1 MALIDWVAWMNLTN
15 READIIFAIMRE
27 LSGEFSHDEV
37 RTRVG
42 KQLLDLL
49 DADYFASYVWNDAQG
64 KFVSGVQLNMSDSNL
79 AQYDEYYQFHDPI
92 THKLQRR
99 HKATPVSEIMAHEK
113 LKDTDSPYALIT
125 IEIQDNRKDFF
136 IFLSDYSYTSI
147 LQNET
152 AEDSSPQIA
161 EAEETYSE
169 LVILADEITTVWS
182 MAKSLNY
189 DDLSIYQVMW
199 SIFENNRDAF
209 IDDNINLIRNDM
221 DILVPEL
228 QSIREI
234 DKSYAKFSIREM
246 IDTNTFETQQML
258 TLVAPEPEAIIQE
271 EIEVIQEEKIGNF
284 DIQNQERTTLDPQAI
299 IESQTRIIE
308 IERNEETEILNEE
321 INSGVNILQL
331 LIVSLVS
338 LAVGF
343 LIAIFLIR
351 RNLVNAKSESKTDDA
366 LSSMPK
372 GLSIKND
379 PFIQQ
384 FDLAITLYEMKDY
397 EKAKTLLDEIIDKAK
412 NQKLIQQAVDLRSK
426 I

>member
-1 MALIDWVAWMNLTN
+1 MKIKKISFFLFF
-15 READIIFAIMRE
+15 IIFSSL
-27 LSGEFSHDEV
+27 LS
-37 RTRVG
+37 
-42 KQLLDLL
+42 
-49 DADYFASYVWNDAQG
+49 
-64 KFVSGVQLNMSDSNL
+64 
-79 AQYDEYYQFHDPI
+79 
-92 THKLQRR
+92 
-99 HKATPVSEIMAHEK
+99 SEITYLSSKTFQDENAIQIIISINSTEEIDKSDISIFEYQTSSSIKDSLFNLSLSRVNISEYNLSFEK
-113 LKDTDSPYALIT
+113 LKDTDTPYALFT
-125 IEIQDNRKDFF
+125 IEIKDNRKDFF
-136 IFLSDYSYTSI
+136 IFLSDDSYTSI

-152 AEDSSPQIA
+152 VEVSSPQII
-161 EAEETYSE
+161 EEEKPSNE
-169 LVILADEITTVWS
+169 IVILADEITTVWS
-182 MAKSLNY
+182 MAESLNY
-189 DDLSIYQVMW
+189 NDLSIYQVMW
-199 SIFENNRDAF
+199 SIFENNRGAF

-221 DILVPEL
+221 DILIPEL

-258 TLVAPEPEAIIQE
+258 TLVAPEPEAIIEQ
-271 EIEVIQEEKIGNF
+271 EIEVTQEEKTQNF
-284 DIQNQERTTLDPQAI
+284 DIQNQEQTTLDPQAI

-308 IERNEETEILNEE
+308 IERNEEIEISNGE

-343 LIAIFLIR
+343 LIAIFLIK
-351 RNLVNAKSESKTDDA
+351 RNLVTAKNESKPDDA

-397 EKAKTLLDEIIDKAK
+397 EKAKILLDEIIDKAK

>member
-1 MALIDWVAWMNLTN
+1 MKIKKISFFLFFITFSS
-15 READIIFAIMRE
+15 I
-27 LSGEFSHDEV
+27 LS
-37 RTRVG
+37 
-42 KQLLDLL
+42 
-49 DADYFASYVWNDAQG
+49 
-64 KFVSGVQLNMSDSNL
+64 
-79 AQYDEYYQFHDPI
+79 
-92 THKLQRR
+92 
-99 HKATPVSEIMAHEK
+99 SEITYISSKTFQDENAVQIVISINSSEEIDKSDISIFEYQTSSSIKDSLFNLSLSRVNISEYNLSFEK
-113 LKDTDSPYALIT
+113 LKDTDTPYALFT
-125 IEIQDNRKDFF
+125 IEIKDNRKDFF
-136 IFLSDYSYTSI
+136 IFLSDDSYTSI

-152 AEDSSPQIA
+152 VEVSRPQII
-161 EAEETYSE
+161 EEEKPSNE
-169 LVILADEITTVWS
+169 IVILADEITTVWS
-182 MAKSLNY
+182 MAESLNY

-199 SIFENNRDAF
+199 SIFENNRGAF

-221 DILVPEL
+221 DILIPEL

-258 TLVAPEPEAIIQE
+258 TLVAPEPEAIIEQ
-271 EIEVIQEEKIGNF
+271 EIEVTQEEKTQNF
-284 DIQNQERTTLDPQAI
+284 DIQNQEQTTLDPQAI

-308 IERNEETEILNEE
+308 IERNEEIEISNEE

-343 LIAIFLIR
+343 LIAIFLIK
-351 RNLVNAKSESKTDDA
+351 RNLVTAKNESKPDDA

-397 EKAKTLLDEIIDKAK
+397 EKAKILLDEIIDKAK

>member
-1 MALIDWVAWMNLTN
+1 MKVKKISFFLFF
-15 READIIFAIMRE
+15 IIFSSL
-27 LSGEFSHDEV
+27 LS
-37 RTRVG
+37 
-42 KQLLDLL
+42 
-49 DADYFASYVWNDAQG
+49 
-64 KFVSGVQLNMSDSNL
+64 
-79 AQYDEYYQFHDPI
+79 
-92 THKLQRR
+92 
-99 HKATPVSEIMAHEK
+99 SEITYLSSKTFQDENAIQIIISINSTEEIDKSDISIFEYQTSSSIKDSLFNLNLSRVNISEYNLSFEK
-113 LKDTDSPYALIT
+113 LKDTDTPYALFT
-125 IEIQDNRKDFF
+125 IEIKDNRKDFF
-136 IFLSDYSYTSI
+136 IFLSDDSYTSI

-152 AEDSSPQIA
+152 VEVSSPQII
-161 EAEETYSE
+161 EEEKPSNE
-169 LVILADEITTVWS
+169 IVILADEITTVWS
-182 MAKSLNY
+182 MAESLNY

-199 SIFENNRDAF
+199 SIFENNRGAF

-221 DILVPEL
+221 DILIPEL

-258 TLVAPEPEAIIQE
+258 TLVAPEPEAIIEQ
-271 EIEVIQEEKIGNF
+271 EIEVTQEEKTQNF
-284 DIQNQERTTLDPQAI
+284 DIQNQEQTTLDPQAI

-308 IERNEETEILNEE
+308 IERNEEIEISNGE

-343 LIAIFLIR
+343 LIAIFLIK
-351 RNLVNAKSESKTDDA
+351 RNLVTAKNESKPDDA

-397 EKAKTLLDEIIDKAK
+397 EKAKILLDEIIDKAK

>member
-1 MALIDWVAWMNLTN
+1 MKIKKISFFLFF
-15 READIIFAIMRE
+15 IIFSS
-27 LSGEFSHDEV
+27 LSS
-37 RTRVG
+37 
-42 KQLLDLL
+42 
-49 DADYFASYVWNDAQG
+49 
-64 KFVSGVQLNMSDSNL
+64 
-79 AQYDEYYQFHDPI
+79 
-92 THKLQRR
+92 
-99 HKATPVSEIMAHEK
+99 SEITYLSSKTFQDENAIQIVISINSTEEIDKSDISIFEYQTSSSIKDSLFNLSLSRVNISEYNLSFEK
-113 LKDTDSPYALIT
+113 LKDTDTPYALFT
-125 IEIQDNRKDFF
+125 IEIKDNRKDFF
-136 IFLSDYSYTSI
+136 IFLSDDSYTSI

-152 AEDSSPQIA
+152 VEVSSPQII
-161 EAEETYSE
+161 EEEKPSNE
-169 LVILADEITTVWS
+169 IVILADEITTVWS
-182 MAKSLNY
+182 MAESLNY

-199 SIFENNRDAF
+199 SIFENNRGAF

-221 DILVPEL
+221 DILIPEL

-258 TLVAPEPEAIIQE
+258 TLVAPEPEAIIEQ
-271 EIEVIQEEKIGNF
+271 EIEVTQEEKTQNF
-284 DIQNQERTTLDPQAI
+284 DIQNQEQTTLDPQAI

-308 IERNEETEILNEE
+308 IERNEEIEISNGE

-343 LIAIFLIR
+343 LIAIFLIK
-351 RNLVNAKSESKTDDA
+351 RNLVTAKNESKPDDA

-397 EKAKTLLDEIIDKAK
+397 EKAKILLDEIIDKAK

>member
-1 MALIDWVAWMNLTN
+1 MKIKKISTFLFF
-15 READIIFAIMRE
+15 IIFSSL
-27 LSGEFSHDEV
+27 LS
-37 RTRVG
+37 
-42 KQLLDLL
+42 
-49 DADYFASYVWNDAQG
+49 
-64 KFVSGVQLNMSDSNL
+64 
-79 AQYDEYYQFHDPI
+79 
-92 THKLQRR
+92 
-99 HKATPVSEIMAHEK
+99 SEITYLSSKTFQDENEIQIVISINSTEELDKSDISIFEYQTSSSIKDSLFNLSLSRENISEYNLSFEK
-113 LKDTDSPYALIT
+113 IKDTDSPYVLFT
-125 IEIQDNRKDFF
+125 IEIKNNRKDFF
-136 IFLSDYSYTSI
+136 IFLSDDSYTSI

-152 AEDSSPQIA
+152 TEILSPKII
-161 EAEETYSE
+161 EEEETYSE

-182 MAKSLNY
+182 MAESLNY

-199 SIFENNRDAF
+199 SIFENNRNAF

-234 DKSYAKFSIREM
+234 DKSFAKFSIREM

-258 TLVAPEPEAIIQE
+258 TLVAPEPEAIVEE
-271 EIEVIQEEKIGNF
+271 EIEEIQEEKIQNF
-284 DIQNQERTTLDPQAI
+284 DIQNQEQTSLDPQAI

-338 LAVGF
+338 LAAGF

-351 RNLVNAKSESKTDDA
+351 KNSVTAKSESQTEDA
-366 LSSMPK
+366 LLSMPK

>member
-1 MALIDWVAWMNLTN
+1 MKIKKISTFLFF
-15 READIIFAIMRE
+15 IIFSSL
-27 LSGEFSHDEV
+27 LS
-37 RTRVG
+37 
-42 KQLLDLL
+42 
-49 DADYFASYVWNDAQG
+49 
-64 KFVSGVQLNMSDSNL
+64 
-79 AQYDEYYQFHDPI
+79 
-92 THKLQRR
+92 
-99 HKATPVSEIMAHEK
+99 SEITYLSSKTFQDENAIQIVISINSTEEIDKSDISIFEYQTSSSIKDSLFNLSLSRENISEYNLSFEK
-113 LKDTDSPYALIT
+113 IKDTDSPYVLFT
-125 IEIQDNRKDFF
+125 IEIKNNRKDFF
-136 IFLSDYSYTSI
+136 IFLSDDSYTSI

-152 AEDSSPQIA
+152 TEVLSPQII
-161 EAEETYSE
+161 EEEETYSE

-182 MAKSLNY
+182 MAESLNY

-199 SIFENNRDAF
+199 SIFENNRNAF

-234 DKSYAKFSIREM
+234 DKSFAKFSIREM

-258 TLVAPEPEAIIQE
+258 TLVAPEPEAIVEE
-271 EIEVIQEEKIGNF
+271 EIEEIQEEKIQNF
-284 DIQNQERTTLDPQAI
+284 DMQNQEQTSLDPQAI

-338 LAVGF
+338 LAIGF
-343 LIAIFLIR
+343 LIAFFLIR
-351 RNLVNAKSESKTDDA
+351 KNSVIAKSEFKTEDA
-366 LSSMPK
+366 LLSMPK

>member
-1 MALIDWVAWMNLTN
+1 MKIKKISFFLFFITFSS
-15 READIIFAIMRE
+15 I
-27 LSGEFSHDEV
+27 LS
-37 RTRVG
+37 
-42 KQLLDLL
+42 
-49 DADYFASYVWNDAQG
+49 
-64 KFVSGVQLNMSDSNL
+64 
-79 AQYDEYYQFHDPI
+79 
-92 THKLQRR
+92 
-99 HKATPVSEIMAHEK
+99 SEINYISSKTFQDENAVQIVISINSSEEIDKSDISIFEYQTSSSIKDSLFNLSLSKENISEYNLSFEK
-113 LKDTDSPYALIT
+113 LKDTDSPYALFT

-136 IFLSDYSYTSI
+136 IFLSDDSYTSI

-152 AEDSSPQIA
+152 AEDSSPQIT

-221 DILVPEL
+221 DILVPKL

-271 EIEVIQEEKIGNF
+271 EIEVIEEEKIENF
-284 DIQNQERTTLDPQAI
+284 DIQNQERTTPDPQAI

>member
-1 MALIDWVAWMNLTN
+1 MKVKKISFFLFF
-15 READIIFAIMRE
+15 IIFSSL
-27 LSGEFSHDEV
+27 LS
-37 RTRVG
+37 
-42 KQLLDLL
+42 
-49 DADYFASYVWNDAQG
+49 
-64 KFVSGVQLNMSDSNL
+64 
-79 AQYDEYYQFHDPI
+79 
-92 THKLQRR
+92 
-99 HKATPVSEIMAHEK
+99 SEITYLSSKTFQDENAIQIIISINSTEEIDKSDISIFEYQTSSSIKGSLFNLSLSRVNISEYNLSFEK
-113 LKDTDSPYALIT
+113 LKDTDTPYALFT
-125 IEIQDNRKDFF
+125 IEIKDNRKDFF
-136 IFLSDYSYTSI
+136 IFLSDDSYTSI

-152 AEDSSPQIA
+152 VEVSSPQII
-161 EAEETYSE
+161 EEEKPSKE
-169 LVILADEITTVWS
+169 IVILADEITTVWS
-182 MAKSLNY
+182 MAESLNY

-199 SIFENNRDAF
+199 SIFENNRGAF

-221 DILVPEL
+221 DILIPEL
-228 QSIREI
+228 QSIKEI

-258 TLVAPEPEAIIQE
+258 TLVAPEPEAIIEQ
-271 EIEVIQEEKIGNF
+271 EIEVTQEEKTQNF
-284 DIQNQERTTLDPQAI
+284 DIQNQEQTTLDPQAI

-308 IERNEETEILNEE
+308 IERNEEIEISNGE

-331 LIVSLVS
+331 FIVSLVS

-343 LIAIFLIR
+343 LIAIFLIK
-351 RNLVNAKSESKTDDA
+351 RNLVTAKNESKPDDA

-397 EKAKTLLDEIIDKAK
+397 EKAKILLDEIIDKAK

>member
-1 MALIDWVAWMNLTN
+1 MKIKKISSFLFL
-15 READIIFAIMRE
+15 IIFSSL
-27 LSGEFSHDEV
+27 LS
-37 RTRVG
+37 
-42 KQLLDLL
+42 
-49 DADYFASYVWNDAQG
+49 
-64 KFVSGVQLNMSDSNL
+64 
-79 AQYDEYYQFHDPI
+79 
-92 THKLQRR
+92 
-99 HKATPVSEIMAHEK
+99 SEITYISSKTFQDENPVQIIISINSTEEIDKSDISIFEYQTSSSIKDSLFNLSLSRVNISEYNLSFEK
-113 LKDTDSPYALIT
+113 LKDTDTPYALFT
-125 IEIQDNRKDFF
+125 IEIKDNRKDFF
-136 IFLSDYSYTSI
+136 IFLSDDSYTSI

-152 AEDSSPQIA
+152 VEVSSPQII
-161 EAEETYSE
+161 EEEKPSNE
-169 LVILADEITTVWS
+169 IVILADEITTVWS
-182 MAKSLNY
+182 MAESLNY

-199 SIFENNRDAF
+199 SIFENNRGAF

-221 DILVPEL
+221 DILIPEL

-258 TLVAPEPEAIIQE
+258 TLVAPKPEAIIEQ
-271 EIEVIQEEKIGNF
+271 EIEVTQEEKTQNF
-284 DIQNQERTTLDPQAI
+284 DIQNQEQTTLDPQAI

-308 IERNEETEILNEE
+308 IERNEEIEISNGE

-343 LIAIFLIR
+343 LIAIFLIK
-351 RNLVNAKSESKTDDA
+351 RNLVTAKNESKPDDA

-397 EKAKTLLDEIIDKAK
+397 EKAKILLDEIIDKAK

>member
-1 MALIDWVAWMNLTN
+1 MKIKKISFFLFF
-15 READIIFAIMRE
+15 IIFSSL
-27 LSGEFSHDEV
+27 LS
-37 RTRVG
+37 
-42 KQLLDLL
+42 
-49 DADYFASYVWNDAQG
+49 
-64 KFVSGVQLNMSDSNL
+64 
-79 AQYDEYYQFHDPI
+79 
-92 THKLQRR
+92 
-99 HKATPVSEIMAHEK
+99 SEITYLSSKTFQDENAIQVIISINSTEEIDKSDISIFEYQTSSSIKDSLFNLSLSRVNISEYNLSFEK
-113 LKDTDSPYALIT
+113 LKDTDTPYALFT
-125 IEIQDNRKDFF
+125 IEIKDNRKDFF
-136 IFLSDYSYTSI
+136 IFLSDDSYTSI

-152 AEDSSPQIA
+152 VEVSSPQII
-161 EAEETYSE
+161 EEEKPSNE
-169 LVILADEITTVWS
+169 IVILADEITTVWS
-182 MAKSLNY
+182 MAESLNY

-199 SIFENNRDAF
+199 SIFENNRGAF

-221 DILVPEL
+221 DILIPEL
-228 QSIREI
+228 LSIREI

-258 TLVAPEPEAIIQE
+258 TLVAPEPEAIIEQ
-271 EIEVIQEEKIGNF
+271 EIEVTQEEKNQNF
-284 DIQNQERTTLDPQAI
+284 DIQNQEQTTLDPQAI

-308 IERNEETEILNEE
+308 IERNEEIEISNGE

-343 LIAIFLIR
+343 LIAIFLIK
-351 RNLVNAKSESKTDDA
+351 RNLVTAKNESKPDDA

-397 EKAKTLLDEIIDKAK
+397 EKAKILLDEIIDKAK

>member
-1 MALIDWVAWMNLTN
+1 MKIKKISFFLFF
-15 READIIFAIMRE
+15 IIFSSL
-27 LSGEFSHDEV
+27 LS
-37 RTRVG
+37 
-42 KQLLDLL
+42 
-49 DADYFASYVWNDAQG
+49 
-64 KFVSGVQLNMSDSNL
+64 
-79 AQYDEYYQFHDPI
+79 
-92 THKLQRR
+92 
-99 HKATPVSEIMAHEK
+99 SEITYLSSKTFLDENAIQIIISINSTEEIDKSDISIFEYQTSSSIKDSLFNLNLRRVNISEYNLSFEK
-113 LKDTDSPYALIT
+113 LKDTDTPYALFT
-125 IEIQDNRKDFF
+125 IEIKDNRKDFF
-136 IFLSDYSYTSI
+136 IFLSDDSYTSI

-152 AEDSSPQIA
+152 VEVSSPQII
-161 EAEETYSE
+161 EEEKPSNE
-169 LVILADEITTVWS
+169 IVILADEITTVWS
-182 MAKSLNY
+182 MAESLNY

-199 SIFENNRDAF
+199 SIFENNRGAF

-221 DILVPEL
+221 DILIPEL

-258 TLVAPEPEAIIQE
+258 TLVAPEPEAIIEQ
-271 EIEVIQEEKIGNF
+271 EIEVTQEEKTQNF
-284 DIQNQERTTLDPQAI
+284 DIQNQEQTTLDPQAI

-308 IERNEETEILNEE
+308 IERNEEIEISNGE

-331 LIVSLVS
+331 FIVSLVS

-343 LIAIFLIR
+343 LIAIFLIK
-351 RNLVNAKSESKTDDA
+351 RNLVTAKNESKPDDA

-397 EKAKTLLDEIIDKAK
+397 EKAKILLDEIIDKAK

>member
-1 MALIDWVAWMNLTN
+1 MKIKKISFFLFF
-15 READIIFAIMRE
+15 IIFSSL
-27 LSGEFSHDEV
+27 LS
-37 RTRVG
+37 
-42 KQLLDLL
+42 
-49 DADYFASYVWNDAQG
+49 
-64 KFVSGVQLNMSDSNL
+64 
-79 AQYDEYYQFHDPI
+79 
-92 THKLQRR
+92 
-99 HKATPVSEIMAHEK
+99 SEITYLSSKTFQDENAIQIIISINSTEEIDKSDISIFEYQTSSSIKDSLFNLSLSRVNISEYNLSFEK
-113 LKDTDSPYALIT
+113 LKDTDTPYALFT
-125 IEIQDNRKDFF
+125 IEIKDNRKDFF
-136 IFLSDYSYTSI
+136 IFLSDDSYTSI

-152 AEDSSPQIA
+152 VEVSSPQII
-161 EAEETYSE
+161 EEEKPSNE

-182 MAKSLNY
+182 MAESLNY
-189 DDLSIYQVMW
+189 NDLSIYQVMW
-199 SIFENNRDAF
+199 SIFENNRGAF

-221 DILVPEL
+221 DILIPEL

-246 IDTNTFETQQML
+246 IDTNTFETKQML
-258 TLVAPEPEAIIQE
+258 TLVAPEPEAIIEQ
-271 EIEVIQEEKIGNF
+271 EIEVTQEEKTQNF
-284 DIQNQERTTLDPQAI
+284 DIQNQEQTTLDPQAI

-308 IERNEETEILNEE
+308 IERNEEIEISNGE

-343 LIAIFLIR
+343 LIAIFLIK
-351 RNLVNAKSESKTDDA
+351 RNLVTAKNESKPDDG

-397 EKAKTLLDEIIDKAK
+397 EKAKILLDEIIDKAK

>member
-1 MALIDWVAWMNLTN
+1 MKIKKISSFLFL
-15 READIIFAIMRE
+15 IIFSSL
-27 LSGEFSHDEV
+27 LS
-37 RTRVG
+37 
-42 KQLLDLL
+42 
-49 DADYFASYVWNDAQG
+49 
-64 KFVSGVQLNMSDSNL
+64 
-79 AQYDEYYQFHDPI
+79 
-92 THKLQRR
+92 
-99 HKATPVSEIMAHEK
+99 SEITYLSSKTFQDENAIQIIISINSTEEIDKSDISIFEYQTSSSIKDSLFNLSLSRVNISEYNLSFEK
-113 LKDTDSPYALIT
+113 LKDTDTPYALFT
-125 IEIQDNRKDFF
+125 IEIKDNRKDFF
-136 IFLSDYSYTSI
+136 IFLSDDSYTSI

-152 AEDSSPQIA
+152 VEVSSPQII
-161 EAEETYSE
+161 EEEKPSNE
-169 LVILADEITTVWS
+169 IVILADEITTVWS
-182 MAKSLNY
+182 MAESLNY

-199 SIFENNRDAF
+199 SIFENNRGAF

-221 DILVPEL
+221 DILIPEL
-228 QSIREI
+228 QSIKEI

-258 TLVAPEPEAIIQE
+258 TLVAPEPEAIIEQ
-271 EIEVIQEEKIGNF
+271 EIEVTQEEKTQNF
-284 DIQNQERTTLDPQAI
+284 DIQNQEQTTLDPQAI

-308 IERNEETEILNEE
+308 IERNEEIEISNGE

-343 LIAIFLIR
+343 LIAIFLIK
-351 RNLVNAKSESKTDDA
+351 RNLVTAKNESKPDDA

-397 EKAKTLLDEIIDKAK
+397 EKAKILLDEIIDKAK

>member
-1 MALIDWVAWMNLTN
+1 MKIKKISFFLFFITFSS
-15 READIIFAIMRE
+15 I
-27 LSGEFSHDEV
+27 LS
-37 RTRVG
+37 
-42 KQLLDLL
+42 
-49 DADYFASYVWNDAQG
+49 
-64 KFVSGVQLNMSDSNL
+64 
-79 AQYDEYYQFHDPI
+79 
-92 THKLQRR
+92 
-99 HKATPVSEIMAHEK
+99 SEITYISSKTFQDENAVKIVISINSSEEIDKSDISIFEYQTSSSIKDSLFNLSLSKENISEYNLSFEK
-113 LKDTDSPYALIT
+113 LKDTDSPYALFT

-136 IFLSDYSYTSI
+136 IFLSDDSYTSF

-152 AEDSSPQIA
+152 AEDSSPQIT

-271 EIEVIQEEKIGNF
+271 EIEVIEEEKIENF
-284 DIQNQERTTLDPQAI
+284 DIQNQERTTPDPQAI

>member
-1 MALIDWVAWMNLTN
+1 MKIKKISSFLFL
-15 READIIFAIMRE
+15 IIFSSL
-27 LSGEFSHDEV
+27 LS
-37 RTRVG
+37 
-42 KQLLDLL
+42 
-49 DADYFASYVWNDAQG
+49 
-64 KFVSGVQLNMSDSNL
+64 
-79 AQYDEYYQFHDPI
+79 
-92 THKLQRR
+92 
-99 HKATPVSEIMAHEK
+99 SEITYISSKTFQDENTVQIVISINSTEEIDKSDISIFEYQTSSSIKDSLFNLSLSKENISEYNLSFEK
-113 LKDTDSPYALIT
+113 LKDTESPYALFT
-125 IEIQDNRKDFF
+125 IEIKDNRKDFF
-136 IFLSDYSYTSI
+136 IFLSDDSYTSI

-152 AEDSSPQIA
+152 TEVLSPQII
-161 EAEETYSE
+161 EEEETYSE

-182 MAKSLNY
+182 MAESLNY

-199 SIFENNRDAF
+199 GIFENNRDAF

-234 DKSYAKFSIREM
+234 DKSFAKFSIREM

-258 TLVAPEPEAIIQE
+258 TLVAPEPEAIVEE
-271 EIEVIQEEKIGNF
+271 EIEEIQEEKIQNF
-284 DIQNQERTTLDPQAI
+284 DIQNQEQTSLDPQAI

-308 IERNEETEILNEE
+308 IERNEEIEISNGE

-343 LIAIFLIR
+343 LIAIFLIK
-351 RNLVNAKSESKTDDA
+351 RNLVTAKNESKPDDA

>member
-1 MALIDWVAWMNLTN
+1 MKIKKISFFLFFITFSS
-15 READIIFAIMRE
+15 I
-27 LSGEFSHDEV
+27 LS
-37 RTRVG
+37 
-42 KQLLDLL
+42 
-49 DADYFASYVWNDAQG
+49 
-64 KFVSGVQLNMSDSNL
+64 
-79 AQYDEYYQFHDPI
+79 
-92 THKLQRR
+92 
-99 HKATPVSEIMAHEK
+99 SEITYISSKTFQDENAVQIVISINSSEEIDKSDISIFEYQTSSSIKDSLFNLSLSRENISEYNLSFEK
-113 LKDTDSPYALIT
+113 LKDTDSPYALFT

-136 IFLSDYSYTSI
+136 IFLSDDSYTSI

-152 AEDSSPQIA
+152 AEGSSPQIA

-271 EIEVIQEEKIGNF
+271 EIEVIQEEKIENF
-284 DIQNQERTTLDPQAI
+284 DIQNQERTTPDPQAI

-412 NQKLIQQAVDLRSK
+412 NQKLIQQAIDLRSK

>member
-1 MALIDWVAWMNLTN
+1 MKIKKISFFLFFITFSS
-15 READIIFAIMRE
+15 I
-27 LSGEFSHDEV
+27 LS
-37 RTRVG
+37 
-42 KQLLDLL
+42 
-49 DADYFASYVWNDAQG
+49 
-64 KFVSGVQLNMSDSNL
+64 
-79 AQYDEYYQFHDPI
+79 
-92 THKLQRR
+92 
-99 HKATPVSEIMAHEK
+99 SEITYISSKTFQDENAVQIVISINSSEEIDKSDISIFEYQTSSSIKDSLFNLSLSKENISEYNLSFEK
-113 LKDTDSPYALIT
+113 LKDTDSPYALFT

-136 IFLSDYSYTSI
+136 IFLSDDSYTSI

-152 AEDSSPQIA
+152 AEDSSPQIT

-271 EIEVIQEEKIGNF
+271 EIEVIQEEKIENF
-284 DIQNQERTTLDPQAI
+284 DIQNQERTTPDPQDI

-412 NQKLIQQAVDLRSK
+412 NQKLIQQAIDLRSK

>member
-1 MALIDWVAWMNLTN
+1 MKIKKISFFLFF
-15 READIIFAIMRE
+15 IIFSSL
-27 LSGEFSHDEV
+27 LS
-37 RTRVG
+37 
-42 KQLLDLL
+42 
-49 DADYFASYVWNDAQG
+49 
-64 KFVSGVQLNMSDSNL
+64 
-79 AQYDEYYQFHDPI
+79 
-92 THKLQRR
+92 
-99 HKATPVSEIMAHEK
+99 SEITYLSSKTFQDENAIQIIISINSTEEIDKSDISIFEYQTSSSIKDSLFNLSLSRVNISEYNLSFEK
-113 LKDTDSPYALIT
+113 LKDTDTPYALFT
-125 IEIQDNRKDFF
+125 IEIKDNRKDFF
-136 IFLSDYSYTSI
+136 IFLSDDSYTSI

-152 AEDSSPQIA
+152 VEVSSPQII
-161 EAEETYSE
+161 EEEKPSNE
-169 LVILADEITTVWS
+169 IVILADEISTVWS
-182 MAKSLNY
+182 MAESLNY

-199 SIFENNRDAF
+199 SIFENNRGAF

-221 DILVPEL
+221 DILIPEL

-258 TLVAPEPEAIIQE
+258 TLVAPEPEAIIEQ
-271 EIEVIQEEKIGNF
+271 EIEVTQEEKTQNF
-284 DIQNQERTTLDPQAI
+284 DIQNQEQTTLDPQAI

-338 LAVGF
+338 LAAGF

-351 RNLVNAKSESKTDDA
+351 KNSVTPKSESQTEDA
-366 LSSMPK
+366 LLSMPK

-397 EKAKTLLDEIIDKAK
+397 EKAKILLDEIIDKAK

>member
-1 MALIDWVAWMNLTN
+1 MKIKKISFFLFFITFSS
-15 READIIFAIMRE
+15 I
-27 LSGEFSHDEV
+27 LS
-37 RTRVG
+37 
-42 KQLLDLL
+42 
-49 DADYFASYVWNDAQG
+49 
-64 KFVSGVQLNMSDSNL
+64 
-79 AQYDEYYQFHDPI
+79 
-92 THKLQRR
+92 
-99 HKATPVSEIMAHEK
+99 SEITYISSKTFQDENAVQIVISINSSEEIDKSDISIFEYQTSSSIKDSLFNLSLSKENISEYNLSFEK
-113 LKDTDSPYALIT
+113 LKDTDSPYALFT

-136 IFLSDYSYTSI
+136 IFLSDDSYTSI

-152 AEDSSPQIA
+152 AEDSSPQIT

-182 MAKSLNY
+182 MAESLNY

-271 EIEVIQEEKIGNF
+271 EIEVIQEEKIENF
-284 DIQNQERTTLDPQAI
+284 DIQNQERTTPDPQAI

>member
-1 MALIDWVAWMNLTN
+1 MKIKKISFFLFF
-15 READIIFAIMRE
+15 IIFSSL
-27 LSGEFSHDEV
+27 LS
-37 RTRVG
+37 
-42 KQLLDLL
+42 
-49 DADYFASYVWNDAQG
+49 
-64 KFVSGVQLNMSDSNL
+64 
-79 AQYDEYYQFHDPI
+79 
-92 THKLQRR
+92 
-99 HKATPVSEIMAHEK
+99 SEITYLSSKTFQDENAIQIIISINSTEEIDKSDISIFEYQTSSSIKDSLFNLSLSRVNISEYNLSFEK
-113 LKDTDSPYALIT
+113 LKDTDTPYALFT
-125 IEIQDNRKDFF
+125 IEIKDNRKDFF
-136 IFLSDYSYTSI
+136 IFLSDDSYTSI

-152 AEDSSPQIA
+152 VEVSSPQII
-161 EAEETYSE
+161 EEEKPSNE
-169 LVILADEITTVWS
+169 IVILADEITTVWS
-182 MAKSLNY
+182 MAESLNY

-221 DILVPEL
+221 DILIPEL

-258 TLVAPEPEAIIQE
+258 TLVAPEPEAIIEQ
-271 EIEVIQEEKIGNF
+271 EIEVTQEEKTQNF
-284 DIQNQERTTLDPQAI
+284 DIQNQEQTTLDPQAI

-308 IERNEETEILNEE
+308 IERNEEIEISNGE

-331 LIVSLVS
+331 FIVSLVS

-343 LIAIFLIR
+343 LIAIFLIK
-351 RNLVNAKSESKTDDA
+351 RNLVTAKNESKPDDA

-397 EKAKTLLDEIIDKAK
+397 EKAKILLDEIIDKAK

>member
-1 MALIDWVAWMNLTN
+1 MKIKKISFFLFF
-15 READIIFAIMRE
+15 IIFSSL
-27 LSGEFSHDEV
+27 LS
-37 RTRVG
+37 
-42 KQLLDLL
+42 
-49 DADYFASYVWNDAQG
+49 
-64 KFVSGVQLNMSDSNL
+64 
-79 AQYDEYYQFHDPI
+79 
-92 THKLQRR
+92 
-99 HKATPVSEIMAHEK
+99 SEITYLSSKTFQDENAIQIIISINSKEEIDKSDISIFEYQTSSSIKDSLFNLSLSRVNISEYNLSFEK
-113 LKDTDSPYALIT
+113 LKDTDTPYALFT
-125 IEIQDNRKDFF
+125 IEIKDNRKDFF
-136 IFLSDYSYTSI
+136 IFLSDDSYTSI

-152 AEDSSPQIA
+152 VEVSSPQII
-161 EAEETYSE
+161 EEEKPSNE
-169 LVILADEITTVWS
+169 IVILADEISTVWS
-182 MAKSLNY
+182 MAESLNY

-199 SIFENNRDAF
+199 SIFENNRGAF

-221 DILVPEL
+221 DILIPEL

-246 IDTNTFETQQML
+246 INTNTFETQQML
-258 TLVAPEPEAIIQE
+258 TLVAPEPEAIIEQ
-271 EIEVIQEEKIGNF
+271 EIEVTQEEKTQNF
-284 DIQNQERTTLDPQAI
+284 DIQNQEQTTLDPQAI

-308 IERNEETEILNEE
+308 IERNEEIEISNGE

-343 LIAIFLIR
+343 LIAIFLIK
-351 RNLVNAKSESKTDDA
+351 RNLVTAKNESKPDDA

-397 EKAKTLLDEIIDKAK
+397 KKAKILLDEIIDKAK

>member
-1 MALIDWVAWMNLTN
+1 MKIKKISIFLFF
-15 READIIFAIMRE
+15 IIFSSL
-27 LSGEFSHDEV
+27 LS
-37 RTRVG
+37 
-42 KQLLDLL
+42 
-49 DADYFASYVWNDAQG
+49 
-64 KFVSGVQLNMSDSNL
+64 
-79 AQYDEYYQFHDPI
+79 
-92 THKLQRR
+92 
-99 HKATPVSEIMAHEK
+99 SEITYLSSKTFQDENAIQIIISINSTEEIDKSDISIFEYQTSSSIKDSLFNLSLSRVNISEYNLSFEK
-113 LKDTDSPYALIT
+113 LKDTDTPYALFT
-125 IEIQDNRKDFF
+125 IEIKDNRKDFF
-136 IFLSDYSYTSI
+136 IFLSDDSYTSI

-152 AEDSSPQIA
+152 VEVSSPQII
-161 EAEETYSE
+161 EEEKPSNE
-169 LVILADEITTVWS
+169 IVILADEITTVWS
-182 MAKSLNY
+182 MAESLNY

-199 SIFENNRDAF
+199 SIFENNRGAF

-221 DILVPEL
+221 DILIPEL

-258 TLVAPEPEAIIQE
+258 TLVAPEPEAIIEQ
-271 EIEVIQEEKIGNF
+271 EIEVTQEEKTQNF
-284 DIQNQERTTLDPQAI
+284 DIQNQEQTTLDPQAI

-308 IERNEETEILNEE
+308 IERNEEIEISNGE

-343 LIAIFLIR
+343 LIAIFLIK
-351 RNLVNAKSESKTDDA
+351 RNLVTAKNESKPDDA

-397 EKAKTLLDEIIDKAK
+397 EKAKILLDEIIDKAK

>member
-1 MALIDWVAWMNLTN
+1 MKIKKISFFLFF
-15 READIIFAIMRE
+15 IIFSSL
-27 LSGEFSHDEV
+27 LS
-37 RTRVG
+37 
-42 KQLLDLL
+42 
-49 DADYFASYVWNDAQG
+49 
-64 KFVSGVQLNMSDSNL
+64 
-79 AQYDEYYQFHDPI
+79 
-92 THKLQRR
+92 
-99 HKATPVSEIMAHEK
+99 SEITYLSSKTFQDENAIQIIISINSTEEIDKSDISIFEYQTSSSIKDSLFNLSLSRVNISEYNLSFEK
-113 LKDTDSPYALIT
+113 LKDTDTPYALFT
-125 IEIQDNRKDFF
+125 IEIKDNRKDFF
-136 IFLSDYSYTSI
+136 IFLSDDSYTSI

-152 AEDSSPQIA
+152 VEVSSPQII
-161 EAEETYSE
+161 EEEKPSNE
-169 LVILADEITTVWS
+169 IVILADEITTVWS
-182 MAKSLNY
+182 MAESLNY

-199 SIFENNRDAF
+199 SIFENNRGAF

-221 DILVPEL
+221 DILIPEL

-258 TLVAPEPEAIIQE
+258 TLVAPEPEAIIEQ
-271 EIEVIQEEKIGNF
+271 EIEVTQEEKTQNF
-284 DIQNQERTTLDPQAI
+284 DIQNQEQTTLDPQAI

-308 IERNEETEILNEE
+308 IERNEEIEISNGE

-343 LIAIFLIR
+343 LIAIFLIK
-351 RNLVNAKSESKTDDA
+351 RNLVTAKNESKPDDA

-397 EKAKTLLDEIIDKAK
+397 EKAKILLDEIIDKAK
-412 NQKLIQQAVDLRSK
+412 NQKLIQQAVNLRSK

>member
-1 MALIDWVAWMNLTN
+1 MKIKKISFFLFF
-15 READIIFAIMRE
+15 IIFSSL
-27 LSGEFSHDEV
+27 LS
-37 RTRVG
+37 
-42 KQLLDLL
+42 
-49 DADYFASYVWNDAQG
+49 
-64 KFVSGVQLNMSDSNL
+64 
-79 AQYDEYYQFHDPI
+79 
-92 THKLQRR
+92 
-99 HKATPVSEIMAHEK
+99 SEISYLSSKTFQDENAIQIVLSINSTEEIDKSDISIFEYQTSSSIKDSLFNLSLSKENISEYNLSFEK
-113 LKDTDSPYALIT
+113 LKDTDSPYALFT
-125 IEIQDNRKDFF
+125 IEIKDNRKDFF
-136 IFLSDYSYTSI
+136 IFLSDDSYTSI

-152 AEDSSPQIA
+152 AEDSSPQIT

-234 DKSYAKFSIREM
+234 DKSFAKFSIREM

-271 EIEVIQEEKIGNF
+271 EIEVIQEEKIENF
-284 DIQNQERTTLDPQAI
+284 DIQNQERTTPDPQAI

-308 IERNEETEILNEE
+308 IERNEEIEILNEE

-397 EKAKTLLDEIIDKAK
+397 EKAKILLDEIIDKAK

>member
-1 MALIDWVAWMNLTN
+1 MKIKKISTFLFF
-15 READIIFAIMRE
+15 IIFSSL
-27 LSGEFSHDEV
+27 LS
-37 RTRVG
+37 
-42 KQLLDLL
+42 
-49 DADYFASYVWNDAQG
+49 
-64 KFVSGVQLNMSDSNL
+64 
-79 AQYDEYYQFHDPI
+79 
-92 THKLQRR
+92 
-99 HKATPVSEIMAHEK
+99 SEITYLSSKTFQDENAIQIVISFNSSEELDKSDISIFEYQTSSSIKDSLFNLSLSRENISEYNLSFEK
-113 LKDTDSPYALIT
+113 IKDIDSPYALFT
-125 IEIQDNRKDFF
+125 IEIKDNRKDFF
-136 IFLSDYSYTSI
+136 IFLSDDSYTSI

-152 AEDSSPQIA
+152 TEILSPQII
-161 EAEETYSE
+161 EEEGTYSE

-182 MAKSLNY
+182 MAESLNY

-199 SIFENNRDAF
+199 SIFENNRNAF

-234 DKSYAKFSIREM
+234 DKSFAKFSIREM

-258 TLVAPEPEAIIQE
+258 TLVAPESEAIVE
-271 EIEVIQEEKIGNF
+271 EEVEVIEEEKIQDF
-284 DIQNQERTTLDPQAI
+284 DIQNQEQTTLDPQAI

-351 RNLVNAKSESKTDDA
+351 KNSVIAKSEFQTEDA
-366 LSSMPK
+366 LLSMPK

>member
-1 MALIDWVAWMNLTN
+1 MKIKK
-15 READIIFAIMRE
+15 ISFYIFFVIFSSL
-27 LSGEFSHDEV
+27 LS
-37 RTRVG
+37 
-42 KQLLDLL
+42 
-49 DADYFASYVWNDAQG
+49 
-64 KFVSGVQLNMSDSNL
+64 
-79 AQYDEYYQFHDPI
+79 
-92 THKLQRR
+92 
-99 HKATPVSEIMAHEK
+99 SEISYLSSKTFQDESAIQIVISINSTEEIDKSDISIFEYQTSSSIKDSLFNLSLSRENIREYNLSFEK
-113 LKDTDSPYALIT
+113 LKDTDSPYALFT
-125 IEIQDNRKDFF
+125 IEIKDNRKDFF
-136 IFLSDYSYTSI
+136 IFLSDDSYTSTG
-147 LQNET
+147 QNET
-152 AEDSSPQIA
+152 VEISSPQII
-161 EAEETYSE
+161 EEEPSSE
-169 LVILADEITTVWS
+169 LVILANEITTVWS
-182 MAKSLNY
+182 MAESLNY

-221 DILVPEL
+221 DILIPKL

-258 TLVAPEPEAIIQE
+258 TLVAPEPEAIIEQE
-271 EIEVIQEEKIGNF
+271 VEIIQEEKIQNF
-284 DIQNQERTTLDPQAI
+284 DIQNQEQTTLDPQAI

-308 IERNEETEILNEE
+308 IERNEEIEISNGE

-331 LIVSLVS
+331 LVVSLVS

-343 LIAIFLIR
+343 LIAIFLIK
-351 RNLVNAKSESKTDDA
+351 RNSVTAKNESKSDDA
-366 LSSMPK
+366 LSSIPK

-397 EKAKTLLDEIIDKAK
+397 EKAKILLDEIIDKAK

>member
-1 MALIDWVAWMNLTN
+1 MKIKKISFFLFF
-15 READIIFAIMRE
+15 IIFSSL
-27 LSGEFSHDEV
+27 LS
-37 RTRVG
+37 
-42 KQLLDLL
+42 
-49 DADYFASYVWNDAQG
+49 
-64 KFVSGVQLNMSDSNL
+64 
-79 AQYDEYYQFHDPI
+79 
-92 THKLQRR
+92 
-99 HKATPVSEIMAHEK
+99 SEITYLSSKTFQDENAIQIVISINSTEEIDKSDISIFEYQTSSSIKDSLFNLSLSRVNISEYNLSFEK
-113 LKDTDSPYALIT
+113 LKDTDSPYALFT
-125 IEIQDNRKDFF
+125 IEIKDNRKDFF
-136 IFLSDYSYTSI
+136 IFLSDDSYTSI

-152 AEDSSPQIA
+152 VEVSSPQII
-161 EAEETYSE
+161 EEENPSSE
-169 LVILADEITTVWS
+169 LVILAEEITTVWS
-182 MAKSLNY
+182 MAESLDY

-199 SIFENNRDAF
+199 SIFENNRGAF

-221 DILVPEL
+221 DILIPEL

-258 TLVAPEPEAIIQE
+258 TLVAPEPEAIIEQ
-271 EIEVIQEEKIGNF
+271 EIEVTQEEKTQNF
-284 DIQNQERTTLDPQAI
+284 DIQNQEQTTLDPQAI

-308 IERNEETEILNEE
+308 IERNEEIEISNGE

-343 LIAIFLIR
+343 LIAIFLIK
-351 RNLVNAKSESKTDDA
+351 RNLVTAKNESKPDDA

-397 EKAKTLLDEIIDKAK
+397 EKAKILLDEIIDKAK

>member
-1 MALIDWVAWMNLTN
+1 MKIKKISFFLFFITFSS
-15 READIIFAIMRE
+15 I
-27 LSGEFSHDEV
+27 LS
-37 RTRVG
+37 
-42 KQLLDLL
+42 
-49 DADYFASYVWNDAQG
+49 
-64 KFVSGVQLNMSDSNL
+64 
-79 AQYDEYYQFHDPI
+79 
-92 THKLQRR
+92 
-99 HKATPVSEIMAHEK
+99 SEITYISLKTFQDENAVQIVISINSSEEIDKSDISIFEYQTSSSIKDSLFNLSLSRVNISEYNLSFEK
-113 LKDTDSPYALIT
+113 LKDTDTPYALFT
-125 IEIQDNRKDFF
+125 IEIKDNRKDFF
-136 IFLSDYSYTSI
+136 IFLSDDSYTSI

-152 AEDSSPQIA
+152 VEVSSPQII
-161 EAEETYSE
+161 EEEKPSNE
-169 LVILADEITTVWS
+169 IVILADEITTVWS
-182 MAKSLNY
+182 MAESLNY

-199 SIFENNRDAF
+199 SIFENNRGAF

-221 DILVPEL
+221 DILIPEL

-258 TLVAPEPEAIIQE
+258 TLVAPEPEAIIEQ
-271 EIEVIQEEKIGNF
+271 EIEVTQEEKTQNF
-284 DIQNQERTTLDPQAI
+284 DIQNQEQTTLDPQAI

-308 IERNEETEILNEE
+308 IERNEEIEISNGE

-343 LIAIFLIR
+343 LIAIFLIK
-351 RNLVNAKSESKTDDA
+351 RNLVTAKNESKPDDA

-397 EKAKTLLDEIIDKAK
+397 EKAKILLDEIIDKAK

>member
-1 MALIDWVAWMNLTN
+1 MKIKKISFFLFF
-15 READIIFAIMRE
+15 IIFSSL
-27 LSGEFSHDEV
+27 LS
-37 RTRVG
+37 
-42 KQLLDLL
+42 
-49 DADYFASYVWNDAQG
+49 
-64 KFVSGVQLNMSDSNL
+64 
-79 AQYDEYYQFHDPI
+79 
-92 THKLQRR
+92 
-99 HKATPVSEIMAHEK
+99 SEITYLSSKTFQDENAIQIIISINSTEEIDKSDISIFEYQTSSSIKDSLFNLNLSRVNISEYNLSFEK
-113 LKDTDSPYALIT
+113 LKDTDTPYALFT
-125 IEIQDNRKDFF
+125 IEIKDNRKDFF
-136 IFLSDYSYTSI
+136 IFLSDDSYTSI

-152 AEDSSPQIA
+152 VEVSSPQII
-161 EAEETYSE
+161 EEEKPSNE
-169 LVILADEITTVWS
+169 IVILADEITTVWS
-182 MAKSLNY
+182 MAESLNY

-199 SIFENNRDAF
+199 SIFENNRGAF

-221 DILVPEL
+221 DILIPEL

-246 IDTNTFETQQML
+246 IDTNTFETQQLL
-258 TLVAPEPEAIIQE
+258 TLVAPEPEAIIEQ
-271 EIEVIQEEKIGNF
+271 EIEVTQEEKTQNF
-284 DIQNQERTTLDPQAI
+284 DIQNQEQTTLDPQAI

-308 IERNEETEILNEE
+308 IERNEEIEISNGE

-343 LIAIFLIR
+343 LIAIFLIK
-351 RNLVNAKSESKTDDA
+351 RNLVTAKNETKPDDA

-397 EKAKTLLDEIIDKAK
+397 EKAKILLDEIIDKAK

>member
-1 MALIDWVAWMNLTN
+1 MKVKKISFFLFF
-15 READIIFAIMRE
+15 IIF
-27 LSGEFSHDEV
+27 SS
-37 RTRVG
+37 
-42 KQLLDLL
+42 LL
-49 DADYFASYVWNDAQG
+49 
-64 KFVSGVQLNMSDSNL
+64 
-79 AQYDEYYQFHDPI
+79 P
-92 THKLQRR
+92 
-99 HKATPVSEIMAHEK
+99 SEITYLSSKTFQDENAIQIIISINSTEEIDKSDISIFEYQTSSSIKDSLFNLSLSRVNISEYNLSFEK
-113 LKDTDSPYALIT
+113 LKDTDSPYALFT
-125 IEIQDNRKDFF
+125 IEIKDNRKDFF
-136 IFLSDYSYTSI
+136 IFLSDDSYTSI

-152 AEDSSPQIA
+152 VEVSSPQII
-161 EAEETYSE
+161 EEEKPSNE
-169 LVILADEITTVWS
+169 IVILADEITTVWS
-182 MAKSLNY
+182 MAESLNY

-199 SIFENNRDAF
+199 SIFENNRGAF

-221 DILVPEL
+221 DILIPEL

-258 TLVAPEPEAIIQE
+258 TLVAPEPEAIIEQ
-271 EIEVIQEEKIGNF
+271 EIEVTQEEKTQNF
-284 DIQNQERTTLDPQAI
+284 DIQNQEQTTLDPQAI

-308 IERNEETEILNEE
+308 IERNEEIEISNGE

-331 LIVSLVS
+331 FIVSLVS

-343 LIAIFLIR
+343 LIAIFLIK
-351 RNLVNAKSESKTDDA
+351 RNLVTAKNESKPDDA

-397 EKAKTLLDEIIDKAK
+397 EKAKILLDEIIDKAK

>member
-1 MALIDWVAWMNLTN
+1 MKIKKISFFLFFITFSS
-15 READIIFAIMRE
+15 I
-27 LSGEFSHDEV
+27 LS
-37 RTRVG
+37 
-42 KQLLDLL
+42 
-49 DADYFASYVWNDAQG
+49 
-64 KFVSGVQLNMSDSNL
+64 
-79 AQYDEYYQFHDPI
+79 
-92 THKLQRR
+92 
-99 HKATPVSEIMAHEK
+99 SEITYISSKTFQDENAVQIVISINSSEEIDKSDISIFEYQTSSSIKDSLFNLSLSKENISEYNLSFEK
-113 LKDTDSPYALIT
+113 LKDTDSPYALFT
-125 IEIQDNRKDFF
+125 IEIQDSRKDFF
-136 IFLSDYSYTSI
+136 IFLSDDSYTSI

-284 DIQNQERTTLDPQAI
+284 DIQNQEQITLDPQAI

-412 NQKLIQQAVDLRSK
+412 NQKLIQQAIDLRSK